1 MVVHFHGDDD
11 RQKVFDF
18 STLPLPG
25 WHEPFAAAF
34 ASRTGPAGGL
44 RTLASAT
51 YSCWNILRR
60 FLIFLDECENSPAVP
75 GHLTAGQMKKF
86 LDHRH
91 STVGGHAQEEVQALS
106 RLFDL
111 APMTGLMDPAALDFA
126 RRRTQWKTKYSG
138 VGGYSDGEFTR
149 LTAAARTDVAAIR
162 DRITAG
168 EALLERFTTSR
179 EPLDEQEGLRG
190 RRLAEMA
197 GGMVPWPSG
206 HASQALRQR
215 KKWASELFFTRDD
228 LAPFMILFVAVTGL
242 NSEAVKELSAEHH
255 MIGDRAVETTVVK
268 RRRGQ
273 GRWFTKVTWEIG
285 EPNRQLH
292 TPGGLYL
299 LMLRLTARSRVFA
312 GSSHVLTVWRNSH
325 RTDQR
330 GSMEHYAPFAKS
342 LAAGEPQMCDWSRGR
357 TRPVFADAPDGVE
370 PSLLKIDLN
379 RVRTS
384 VEARRTKQ
392 MGGHL
397 PSAARSNSMQVL
409 FRHYLSG
416 DPVIREWADDVLA
429 EALADAEQ
437 AAMAAHRRALRKAG
451 GVLRVLTTADAAAPQ
466 AEDTAWT
473 ACTDMDR
480 HPVTGSPCEVTF
492 LDCFHCGNC
501 LVTRDHL
508 PKLLGLLEALE
519 TRRQQMSDA
528 DWWNRYGPAWVAIR
542 RDILAKF
549 SPSEVEQ
556 ARKTKKPDAL
566 LDLVENPWEKS

>member
-1 MVVHFHGDDD
+1 MVVRFHDDD

-25 WHEPFAAAF
+25 WHEPLAAAF
-34 ASRTGPAGGL
+34 AARTGPVGGL

-51 YSCWNILRR
+51 YSCWNVLRR
-60 FLIFLDECENSPAVP
+60 FLIFLDERGNPPTVP
-75 GHLTAGQMKKF
+75 GQLTAGHLEKF

-91 STVGGHAQEEVQALS
+91 GTVGGHAQEEVQALS

-111 APMTGLMDPAALDFA
+111 APMAGLMDPAALDFA
-126 RRRTQWKTKYSG
+126 RRRTQWKTKHIG

-149 LTAAARTDVAAIR
+149 LTSAARTDVAAIR

-168 EALLERFTTSR
+168 EVLLERFTTGR
-179 EPLDEQEGLRG
+179 EQLDEEEALRG
-190 RRLAEMA
+190 QRLAEMA
-197 GGMVPWPSG
+197 AGLVPWPPG
-206 HASQALRQR
+206 HASQALHQR

-228 LAPFMILFVAVTGL
+228 LAPCMVLFVAVTGL
-242 NSEAVKELSAEHH
+242 NSEAVKELSADHR
-255 MIGDRAVETTVVK
+255 IVGDRAVETTVVK

-299 LMLRLTARSRVFA
+299 LMLRLTARSREFS

-325 RTDQR
+325 RTGQR
-330 GSMEHYAPFAKS
+330 GSAEHYAPFAKS
-342 LAAGEPQMCDWSRGR
+342 LAAGEPYMRGWSSSRA
-357 TRPVFADAPDGVE
+357 RPVFADAPDGVE
-370 PSLLKIDLN
+370 PKLLKIDLN

-429 EALADAEQ
+429 EALVDAEQ
-437 AAMAAHRRALRKAG
+437 AAVAAHQRALRKAG
-451 GVLRVLTTADAAAPQ
+451 GALRVLTTPGAAAPQ

-473 ACTDMDR
+473 ASPDMDR
-480 HPVTGSPCEVTF
+480 HPVTGSPPRT
-492 LDCFHCGNC
+492 
-501 LVTRDHL
+501 T
-508 PKLLGLLEALE
+508 
-519 TRRQQMSDA
+519 S
-528 DWWNRYGPAWVAIR
+528 
-542 RDILAKF
+542 
-549 SPSEVEQ
+549 
-556 ARKTKKPDAL
+556 
-566 LDLVENPWEKS
+566 